1 MTNKIKHGQFFT
13 THNPFYHPEFQRW
26 LTNSVKLTPAD
37 IILEPF
43 AGSNNLVKMLQDTGI
58 TNSFQ
63 SYDIDPQADNIVQ
76 RDTIAHFPAG
86 HRVAITNPPYISKS
100 SSTKKGFQIGMEEYT
115 DLYQLALSRCI
126 DNCEYTAAIVPLS
139 FVNSG
144 HFRECLQTVISLPV
158 KMFRDTDCPVCLA
171 MFHNW
176 SMCEDDPTP
185 YEGFLFWIGEVSLG
199 IYSELQLEHYTPE
212 PIKMRFKVPTGR
224 IGLFALDDTKSAT
237 IRFCQGE
244 EIPASKVKPSGNCIT
259 RIDIE
264 VDDVD
269 DIVSR
274 ANKILNRHRQSSGD
288 AGFII
293 YRQSRDD
300 GTTRRRLGFEL
311 ARQILNMAVAGWGE

>member
-1 MTNKIKHGQFFT
+1 MVLVGAA
-13 THNPFYHPEFQRW
+13 NPFYHQEFQRW

-115 DLYQLALSRCI
+115 
-126 DNCEYTAAIVPLS
+126 
-139 FVNSG
+139 
-144 HFRECLQTVISLPV
+144 
-158 KMFRDTDCPVCLA
+158 
-171 MFHNW
+171 
-176 SMCEDDPTP
+176 
-185 YEGFLFWIGEVSLG
+185 
-199 IYSELQLEHYTPE
+199 ELQLEHYTPE
-212 PIKMRFKVPTGR
+212 PVKMRFKVPTGR

-244 EIPASKVKPSGNCIT
+244 EIPGSKVKPSGNCIT

-269 DIVSR
+269 NIVSR

-293 YRQSRDD
+293 YRQMRDD

-311 ARQILNMAVAGWGE
+311 ARQILNMAIAGW